1 MQVAVRR
8 ELSEQEGRLLAAGQD
23 FSVDAEVSPSSF
35 VAIGIG
41 IEAEQ

>member
-1 MQVAVRR
+1 MVHC
-8 ELSEQEGRLLAAGQD
+8 ELSEQEARLLAAGQD
-23 FSVDAEVSPSSF
+23 LPVDAEVSPSSF

>member
-1 MQVAVRR
+1 MQAAVHR

-23 FSVDAEVSPSSF
+23 FSVDAEVSLSSF